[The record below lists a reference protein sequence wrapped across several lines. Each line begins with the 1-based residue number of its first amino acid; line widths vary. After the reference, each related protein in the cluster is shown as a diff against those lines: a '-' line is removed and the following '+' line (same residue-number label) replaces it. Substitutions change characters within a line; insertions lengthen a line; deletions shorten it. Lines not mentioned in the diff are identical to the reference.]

1 MAWVGSPRVDGG
13 GLGLPL
19 SHFTFC
25 ERLFDALFLLHQ
37 GGASWVSFPLRL
49 GVGLSS
55 LSPPPPHSCWMACRL
70 GSHQQPPPPP
80 THSPPTHC
88 LRTRPRRAHRMMSGD
103 YSLTLV
109 CAVRLC
115 MLCTRPAPADIP
127 ASVALAFCAR
137 YPCQMH
143 SHAVHVCVVVGV
155 CVLST

>member
-1 MAWVGSPRVDGG
+1 MGLIPSAFGG
-13 GLGLPL
+13 RSQQPL
-19 SHFTFC
+19 SSTSTQ
-25 ERLFDALFLLHQ
+25 LLD
-37 GGASWVSFPLRL
+37 
-49 GVGLSS
+49 GLQTRVT
-55 LSPPPPHSCWMACRL
+55 PTT
-70 GSHQQPPPPP
+70 PPPP